1 MIRVGC
7 VGEILPTVECKIA
20 PDGEILTKG
29 PCLMKGYYKDEA
41 YTREVI
47 DEDGWFHTGDIGTIV
62 DGKFLKVTDRKKEI
76 FKLSLGKYIAPQV
89 VETKLRESPFV
100 DNAMVIGENEKFA
113 SALIVPLFDKMDEA
127 FKKRRIEIPKD
138 RTEYMNHPYFMQ
150 LISREVDLVNKTLAD
165 HEQIKRFRLIGD
177 VWSTESG
184 ELSQT
189 LKLKRKVIY
198 QKYDSICREIYNYDK
213 N

>member
-1 MIRVGC
+1 M
-7 VGEILPTVECKIA
+7 
-20 PDGEILTKG
+20 
-29 PCLMKGYYKDEA
+29 
-41 YTREVI
+41 
-47 DEDGWFHTGDIGTIV
+47 
-62 DGKFLKVTDRKKEI
+62 
-76 FKLSLGKYIAPQV
+76 
-89 VETKLRESPFV
+89 
-100 DNAMVIGENEKFA
+100 
-113 SALIVPLFDKMDEA
+113 
-127 FKKRRIEIPKD
+127 
-138 RTEYMNHPYFMQ
+138 
-150 LISREVDLVNKTLAD
+150 NKTLAD